1 MILNMI
7 INNVSKKITLI
18 AIDICFMLSNMV
30 SNDTETTKVVLYEK
44 ALIPNLLKIDNF
56 FPNYEVN

>member
-44 ALIPNLLKIDNF
+44 ALIPNLLKIDTF

>member
-56 FPNYEVN
+56 FPNYEVI

>member
-1 MILNMI
+1 MILDMI